1 MMDAIQIGEWSFTP
15 ASAELMRN
23 GRRRALEDRA
33 ARVLALLADQR
44 GAVVSHEELITKVW
58 GGRSVSANSVAVVIG
73 DLRKALG
80 DDAKAPRYIQTV
92 AKRGY
97 RLAAADSAMPNPQ
110 RARILL
116 GIAAA
121 SAALAFGGALMA
133 STVLRAPARPAV
145 AVAEVGN
152 ETGDARYAPLAR
164 AVTELVVSNASS
176 NPRALNVRRTVES
189 GQEARVVVN
198 GRLILWSGHPS
209 VSLSAVDQQTG
220 QVVWSGI
227 APGPEDSLPGQVQ
240 EQVAAMKAALPLSLQ
255 RPPCQQHRRPSSA
268 RCDA

>member
-1 MMDAIQIGEWSFTP
+1 MMDAIQIGEWSFSP

-23 GRRRALEDRA
+23 GQRRALEDRA
-33 ARVLALLADQR
+33 ARVLALLVSRR

-58 GGRSVSANSVAVVIG
+58 GGRSVSTNSVAVVIG

-80 DDAKAPRYIQTV
+80 DDAKAPRYIETV

-97 RLAAADSAMPNPQ
+97 RLAAAEDAAPNPK
-110 RARILL
+110 RVRIMV

-121 SAALAFGGALMA
+121 AAGLVFAGALMA
-133 STVLRAPARPAV
+133 STALLAPARPAIE
-145 AVAEVGN
+145 VAEVSN
-152 ETGDARYAPLAR
+152 ETGDALYAPLAR

-176 NPRALNVRRTVES
+176 NPRALTVRRAAES
-189 GQEARVVVN
+189 GHQRVVVN

-227 APGPEDSLPGQVQ
+227 APGPEDSLPGQVR
-240 EQVAAMKAALPLSLQ
+240 EQIDALKTALATNPQ
-255 RPPCQQHRRPSSA
+255 RRL
-268 RCDA
+268 